1 MNYSKPEV
9 TVSGPAVREIQ
20 GMTKPPEIDLDLN
33 NSGDYST
40 VSAYAAD
47 E

>member
-1 MNYSKPEV
+1 MNYGKPEV
-9 TVSGPAVREIQ
+9 TVSGSALSEIQ
-20 GMTKPPEIDLDLN
+20 GLSKPPEIDLDSN
-33 NSGDYST
+33 QSGQYTT

>member
-1 MNYSKPEV
+1 MNYSKPEI
-9 TVSGPAVREIQ
+9 TESGSAVREIQ
-20 GMTKPPEIDLDLN
+20 GMTKPPEIDLDAD
-33 NSGDYST
+33 NSGNYST